1 MQIAN
6 AQEIAHHNCRCIGDN
21 DVDAKVR
28 GHMGNDAM
36 AQGGDTI
43 VALVLRKNACSN

>member
-1 MQIAN
+1 MQTGG
-6 AQEIAHHNCRCIGDN
+6 AQEIAHHNRRCIGDN

-36 AQGGDTI
+36 AQGGDTR
-43 VALVLRKNACSN
+43 VALVLRKDACSS